1 MARFAIRTI
10 MPAAL
15 ALVVTCAAFATAR
28 AQEGERPIGFF
39 DRIFTGSERFGA
51 TDVTP
56 AAGERTAQLSE
67 SDLLVRLDR
76 LEAQI
81 RQLTGQ
87 IEQLQ
92 YRNQQL
98 EAQLRGMQPDGERRV
113 GDAGSRAPAR
123 PMAPRAASAVQP
135 RAEIESP
142 LRPGNMGLGA
152 AKSVAGAGEGAAVF
166 AAAPQPQAPR

>member
-98 EAQLRGMQPDGERRV
+98 ESQLRRLQEDTEYRIQELKGGGPPRP
-113 GDAGSRAPAR
+113 APAR
-123 PMAPRAASAVQP
+123 PAATPPAT
-135 RAEIESP
+135 
-142 LRPGNMGLGA
+142 
-152 AKSVAGAGEGAAVF
+152 
-166 AAAPQPQAPR
+166 PQPGPGRRGDAFDPATNP